1 MQNESD
7 PPPSRPSAFNSGRL
21 HCTLACTAPSAL
33 LAPTRAMPKVFGESD
48 VQLLLQCLRKHVA
61 CCIPQSVPPFAFGSY
76 THAKRLDQ
84 PLIMGLIEIKAL
96 LLAVLSAVP
105 AGIVKQIALRDAAK
119 LLLVDYPLLLPP
131 KYSVGTWSCYVAA
144 QVRTGL
150 AHVRRLKQQPALL
163 AKRRR
168 AEGRKGEPVGAAEM
182 AELQALFDAYQGSLE
197 DEEDC
202 GAPPI
207 PASWGGVA
215 EPAAAAA
222 GGGTARLS
230 TSSSDEPSAKRSK
243 LALPAAEAAARPAI
257 AAPGPAAALP
267 VAVRGAFAPEP
278 VAMALPVSGL
288 QASGA
293 AAPEPVAVTLP
304 VPGDD
309 GGSATAAEPF
319 PGSDAGKGISQAVPA
334 PSGASSTAAV
344 VPAGPVRPAFTPSM
358 VGLLLRRTLMALR
371 PTGCGAQKRMVLDA
385 RAAKA
390 QAHTEQAAE
399 RTAAKTRA
407 AEQAAAK
414 GEAKGKGTAKITP
427 KAKGTA
433 KAKAKAKGQAS
444 PPDSQGKGAVT
455 GGSAPADALQS
466 QGKKY
471 KLMPYLQADR
481 VAVRECGGRQICQ
494 IQVVGADLADLKAAA
509 ELARQALL
517 AGQALQDVKAGRA
530 YTGSLA
536 QLSKALPPVARAD
549 TIAIWAT
556 SAISLS

>member
-1 MQNESD
+1 
-7 PPPSRPSAFNSGRL
+7 
-21 HCTLACTAPSAL
+21 
-33 LAPTRAMPKVFGESD
+33 
-48 VQLLLQCLRKHVA
+48 
-61 CCIPQSVPPFAFGSY
+61 
-76 THAKRLDQ
+76 
-84 PLIMGLIEIKAL
+84 
-96 LLAVLSAVP
+96 
-105 AGIVKQIALRDAAK
+105 
-119 LLLVDYPLLLPP
+119 
-131 KYSVGTWSCYVAA
+131 
-144 QVRTGL
+144 
-150 AHVRRLKQQPALL
+150 
-163 AKRRR
+163 
-168 AEGRKGEPVGAAEM
+168 
-182 AELQALFDAYQGSLE
+182 
-197 DEEDC
+197 
-202 GAPPI
+202 
-207 PASWGGVA
+207 
-215 EPAAAAA
+215 
-222 GGGTARLS
+222 
-230 TSSSDEPSAKRSK
+230 
-243 LALPAAEAAARPAI
+243 
-257 AAPGPAAALP
+257 
-267 VAVRGAFAPEP
+267 
-278 VAMALPVSGL
+278 MALPLSGL

-293 AAPEPVAVTLP
+293 AAPEPVAMALPVSAAPKPVAVTLP

-309 GGSATAAEPF
+309 VASATAAEPF

-334 PSGASSTAAV
+334 PSGASSTAVV

-407 AEQAAAK
+407 AEQAAAR

-444 PPDSQGKGAVT
+444 PPDSEGGAVT

-530 YTGSLA
+530 YAYTGSLA

-556 SAISLS
+556 SAIATSRDSLS